1 MIGLDDL
8 TGVAAILKY
17 ALPGIDDIEEE
28 DKDID
33 QIINEGDEDEDEEQK
48 STDGPGKKGEPKKLT
63 FDEEQLEI
71 LLRDMGDD
79 AEGDEGEEEIV
90 DDGGF

>member
-48 STDGPGKKGEPKKLT
+48 STD
-63 FDEEQLEI
+63 
-71 LLRDMGDD
+71 
-79 AEGDEGEEEIV
+79 
-90 DDGGF
+90 